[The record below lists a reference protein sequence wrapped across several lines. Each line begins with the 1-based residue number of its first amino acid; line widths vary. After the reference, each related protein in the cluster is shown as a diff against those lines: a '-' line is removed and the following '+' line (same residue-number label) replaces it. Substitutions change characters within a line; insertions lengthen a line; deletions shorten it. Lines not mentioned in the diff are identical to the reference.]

1 LNLNIPPLR
10 SLKTR
15 VTVLTLIIFLVSL
28 WSVTYFAQRSLR
40 EDMQR
45 LLSDQQQSTAAF
57 AAKSVNDEMSDR
69 VQALEILAARI
80 STSMMKDPA
89 RLQAMLEDR
98 KVDFSLFNNG
108 IAAAGIDGTVI
119 AEYPPLPGR
128 LGANFA
134 ERDYMAGPLKQGKMT
149 IGRPVMSKLMHAPAF
164 VIGMPILDPQGA
176 VIGVL
181 GGVTN
186 LRLPN
191 FLDNITQGHWGRTG
205 VLLLASRQ
213 HRVVI
218 TASDKTRIMESFPP
232 RGVAPIIDARAD
244 GKEDSTVLVDPRGVE
259 VLSAAMSVPVAN
271 WFIAVSMPTEEA
283 FAPIRDLERRLALAA
298 AFATLLTGVL
308 TWWVLKRQLAPM
320 TTAAKL
326 LTVLP
331 GPDQQARPLPIARPD
346 EVGQLIAGFNHLVS
360 ELGQRDA
367 FLKLVL
373 NNSSAAIFLI
383 GSNGR
388 ITQANQRMAEIFG
401 YPVETLT
408 GLEYLKLVPPSQREL
423 RGQQMAARLAG
434 NAQSLDRDLLFSR
447 ADGSE
452 FWGHVTSRRFY
463 DVKGEENGLIGTI
476 LDITERKQAES
487 VLKTSEEKYR
497 ALIETTNTGYLIV
510 DRQAKVLDANSEY
523 VRLSGYNDLREIL
536 GRSVL
541 EWTAQYEIER
551 TDKAIAQCAID
562 GFIRNLV
569 IDYVDRKGRTTPIE
583 INATVIGE
591 GAQAQILCLCR
602 DITERKL
609 AERNLVANQE
619 RLQLALSGGELG
631 FWDWDI
637 ASGEVLYSEHWFSLL
652 GLAMGESRLDLDNWI
667 RLIHP
672 DDLASVN
679 AALESH
685 LKGQTPTYE
694 CEHRVRHQDG
704 RWLWLLARGRVV
716 EWDKAGAPFRTVGT
730 YSEITH
736 RKQATLELASSK
748 HRYQGI
754 LQNMMDA
761 YWRVNE
767 TGRIVEVNQA
777 ICQMHGYSKDEL
789 LQMSISD
796 FEVIESAQD
805 TRKRIETVMRDGR
818 DIFESQHR
826 CRDGRII
833 DVEIS
838 ASMASDAPGHVDAFH
853 RDVTGRKAAQAELQ
867 LAANVFGHAREG
879 IIITDASGTI
889 IDVNESFARITG
901 FGREEALGQNPRI
914 LKSDRQD
921 QAFYEL
927 LWRDLTEQGHWS
939 GEIWNR
945 HRDGEVYAELLTISA
960 VRDASGAVQQYVG
973 LFSDI
978 SAIKEHQIQLEHI
991 AHFDALTHLP
1001 NRVLLADRLQQ
1012 AMAQS
1017 QRRGQQLAV
1026 AFLDLDGFKT
1036 INDQHGHDAGDQ
1048 VLVKLAQRMKQALR
1062 EGDSL
1067 ARLGGDE
1074 FVAVLIDLE
1083 DLASS
1088 RPLLSRLLE
1097 ACSQPVRVGDLSL
1110 QVSASLGVTFYP
1122 QPQDIDADQLLRQAD
1137 QAMYQAKLSG
1147 KNRFHFFD
1155 AEQDSSIRGHHES
1168 VERIRLALDNQEF
1181 VLHYQPKVN
1190 MGSGQIIGAEALI
1203 RWQHPEKGLLAPAVF
1218 LPVIEDHPLAVSIG
1232 EWVIDTALTHMEIW
1246 QAAGLDFGV
1255 SVNIGARQLQQSDF
1269 VDRLKFIL
1277 AKHPQVNP
1285 ASLELEVLE
1294 TSALEDIAQVS
1305 QVIEDC
1311 GQIGVTCAL
1320 DDFGTGY
1327 SSLTYLK
1334 RLRVAMLKIDQSFV
1348 RDMLEDPDDLAILQ
1362 GIIGLAA
1369 SFKRHVI
1376 AEGVETVAHGSL
1388 LMQLGCELGQGYG
1401 IARPMPAAQMPQWAT
1416 EWQPDVVW
1424 SELPW
1429 LGGVPESLEEQS
1441 VF

>member
-1 LNLNIPPLR
+1 MNLNIPPLR

-149 IGRPVMSKLMHAPAF
+149 IGRPVMSKLMHAPTF
-164 VIGMPILDPQGA
+164 VIGMPILDPQGT

-186 LRLPN
+186 LRLSN

-218 TASDKTRIMESFPP
+218 TASDKTRIMESFPA

-244 GKEDSTVLVDPRGVE
+244 GKEDTSVLVDPRGVE

-271 WFIAVSMPTEEA
+271 WFVAVSMPTEEA

-298 AFATLLTGVL
+298 AIATLLTGVL

-346 EVGQLIAGFNHLVS
+346 EVGRLIAGFNHLVS

-523 VRLSGYNDLREIL
+523 VRLTGYNDLREIL

-551 TDKAIAQCAID
+551 HDKAIAQCAID

-569 IDYVDRKGRTTPIE
+569 IDYVDRNGRTTPIE

-591 GAQAQILCLCR
+591 GAQAQILSLCR
-602 DITERKL
+602 DITERK
-609 AERNLVANQE
+609 VSQAN
-619 RLQLALSGGELG
+619 
-631 FWDWDI
+631 
-637 ASGEVLYSEHWFSLL
+637 
-652 GLAMGESRLDLDNWI
+652 
-667 RLIHP
+667 
-672 DDLASVN
+672 
-679 AALESH
+679 
-685 LKGQTPTYE
+685 
-694 CEHRVRHQDG
+694 
-704 RWLWLLARGRVV
+704 
-716 EWDKAGAPFRTVGT
+716 
-730 YSEITH
+730 
-736 RKQATLELASSK
+736 
-748 HRYQGI
+748 
-754 LQNMMDA
+754 
-761 YWRVNE
+761 
-767 TGRIVEVNQA
+767 
-777 ICQMHGYSKDEL
+777 
-789 LQMSISD
+789 
-796 FEVIESAQD
+796 
-805 TRKRIETVMRDGR
+805 
-818 DIFESQHR
+818 
-826 CRDGRII
+826 
-833 DVEIS
+833 
-838 ASMASDAPGHVDAFH
+838 
-853 RDVTGRKAAQAELQ
+853 LQ
-867 LAANVFGHAREG
+867 LAANVFSHAREG

-921 QAFYEL
+921 PAFYEL
-927 LWRDLTEQGHWS
+927 LWHDLTEQGHWS

-945 HRDGEVYAELLTISA
+945 HRDGEVYAELLTISS

-978 SAIKEHQIQLEHI
+978 SAMKEHQIQLEHI

-1048 VLVKLAQRMKQALR
+1048 VLIKLAQRMKQALR

-1083 DLASS
+1083 DLAAS

-1203 RWQHPEKGLLAPAVF
+1203 RWQHPEKGLLAPAIF

-1232 EWVIDTALTHMEIW
+1232 EWVIDTALTQMQAW

-1311 GQIGVTCAL
+1311 AQIGVTCAL

-1429 LGGVPESLEEQS
+1429 LGGVPESMEEQS

>member
-1 LNLNIPPLR
+1 MNIPPLR

-15 VTVLTLIIFLVSL
+15 VTVLTLIIFLISL
-28 WSVTYFAQRSLR
+28 WSVTYYAQRSLR
-40 EDMQR
+40 DDMQQ

-57 AAKSVNDEMSDR
+57 VAKSVNDEMSDR
-69 VQALEILAARI
+69 IKALEILAKRI
-80 STSMMKDPA
+80 TSSMMKDPT

-98 KVDFSLFNNG
+98 RADFSLFNNG
-108 IAAAGIDGTVI
+108 IAAAGIDGSVI

-134 ERDYMAGPLKQGKMT
+134 ERDYIAGPLKQGKMT

-164 VIGMPILDPQGA
+164 VIGMPILDPQGT

-181 GGVTN
+181 GGVTD
-186 LRLPN
+186 LRMPN

-218 TASDKTRIMESFPP
+218 TASDKLRIMESFPP
-232 RGVAPIIDARAD
+232 RGVTPIIDARAD

-271 WFIAVSMPTEEA
+271 WFVAVSMPTEEA

-383 GSNGR
+383 DSNGR

-434 NAQSLDRDLLFSR
+434 NAQSLDLDLLFSR

-476 LDITERKQAES
+476 QDITERKQAES

-497 ALIETTNTGYLIV
+497 ALIETTSTGYLIL
-510 DRQAKVLDANSEY
+510 DSEGKVIDANSEY
-523 VRLSGYNDLREIL
+523 VRLAGYSDLREIL

-541 EWTAQYEIER
+541 EWTADYEVER
-551 TDKAIAQCAID
+551 NDKAVAQCARD

-569 IDYVDRKGRTTPIE
+569 IDYVDRNGRTTPIE

-591 GAQAQILCLCR
+591 GGPAQILSLCR
-602 DITERKL
+602 DITERK
-609 AERNLVANQE
+609 VSQAN
-619 RLQLALSGGELG
+619 
-631 FWDWDI
+631 
-637 ASGEVLYSEHWFSLL
+637 
-652 GLAMGESRLDLDNWI
+652 
-667 RLIHP
+667 
-672 DDLASVN
+672 
-679 AALESH
+679 
-685 LKGQTPTYE
+685 
-694 CEHRVRHQDG
+694 
-704 RWLWLLARGRVV
+704 
-716 EWDKAGAPFRTVGT
+716 
-730 YSEITH
+730 
-736 RKQATLELASSK
+736 
-748 HRYQGI
+748 
-754 LQNMMDA
+754 
-761 YWRVNE
+761 
-767 TGRIVEVNQA
+767 
-777 ICQMHGYSKDEL
+777 
-789 LQMSISD
+789 
-796 FEVIESAQD
+796 
-805 TRKRIETVMRDGR
+805 
-818 DIFESQHR
+818 
-826 CRDGRII
+826 
-833 DVEIS
+833 
-838 ASMASDAPGHVDAFH
+838 
-853 RDVTGRKAAQAELQ
+853 LQ
-867 LAANVFGHAREG
+867 LAANVFSHAREG
-879 IIITDASGTI
+879 IIITNASGTI
-889 IDVNESFARITG
+889 IDVNEAFARITG
-901 FGREEALGQNPRI
+901 YGRDDALGQNPRM

-921 QAFYEL
+921 QAFYEAM
-927 LWRDLTEQGHWS
+927 WHDLIDQGHWS

-945 HRDGEVYAELLTISA
+945 HKDGEVYAELLTISV
-960 VRDASGAVQQYVG
+960 VRDASGAAQQYVG

-978 SAIKEHQIQLEHI
+978 TAIKEHQIQLERI
-991 AHFDALTHLP
+991 AHFDALTNLP

-1012 AMAQS
+1012 AMAQA
-1017 QRRGQQLAV
+1017 QRRRQQLAV
-1026 AFLDLDGFKT
+1026 VYLDLDGFKA
-1036 INDQHGHDAGDQ
+1036 INDRHGHEAGDQ
-1048 VLVKLAQRMKQALR
+1048 VLITLAQRMKQALR

-1083 DLASS
+1083 DQFAS
-1088 RPLLSRLLE
+1088 RPMLNRLLA
-1097 ACSQPVRVGDLSL
+1097 ACSQSVQAGDLSL

-1147 KNRFHFFD
+1147 KNRYHFFD
-1155 AEQDSSIRGHHES
+1155 AAQDSSIRGRHES

-1181 VLHYQPKVN
+1181 VLYYQPKVN

-1203 RWQHPEKGLLAPAVF
+1203 RWQHPEKGLLAPVVF
-1218 LPVIEDHPLAVSIG
+1218 LPVVEDHPLAVSIG
-1232 EWVIDTALTHMEIW
+1232 EWVIDTALTQMEIW
-1246 QAAGLDFGV
+1246 QAAGLDLGV

-1294 TSALEDIAQVS
+1294 TSALEDIAQIS

-1311 GQIGVTCAL
+1311 AQIGVTFAL

-1334 RLRVAMLKIDQSFV
+1334 RLRVAMLKVDQSFV

-1362 GIIGLAA
+1362 GIIGLAE
-1369 SFKRHVI
+1369 SFKRQVI

-1401 IARPMPAAQMPQWAT
+1401 IARPMPAAQMPQWAA

-1429 LGGVPESLEEQS
+1429 LGGVPESMEE
-1441 VF
+1441 

>member
-1 LNLNIPPLR
+1 M
-10 SLKTR
+10 
-15 VTVLTLIIFLVSL
+15 TVLTLIIFLISL
-28 WSVTYFAQRSLR
+28 WSVTYYAQHSLR
-40 EDMQR
+40 DDMQH
-45 LLSDQQQSTAAF
+45 LLSDQQQSTATF
-57 AAKSVNDEMSDR
+57 VAKNVNDEMSDR
-69 VQALEILAARI
+69 IKALEILATKITA
-80 STSMMKDPA
+80 SMMKDPV
-89 RLQAMLEDR
+89 RLQGMLEDR
-98 KVDFSLFNNG
+98 KADFSLFNNG
-108 IAAAGIDGTVI
+108 IAVAGIDGTVI

-134 ERDYMAGPLKQGKMT
+134 ERDYIAGPLKQGKMT
-149 IGRPVMSKLMHAPAF
+149 ISRPIMSKLMHAPAF

-181 GGVTN
+181 GGVTD

-191 FLDNITQGHWGRTG
+191 FLDNIAQGHWGRTG

-218 TASDKTRIMESFPP
+218 TASEKQRVMESFPP

-244 GKEDSTVLVDPRGVE
+244 GQENTTVFVDPRGVE

-271 WFIAVSMPTEEA
+271 WFVAVSMPTEEA

-331 GPDQQARPLPIARPD
+331 GPDQQPQPLPIARPD

-373 NNSSAAIFLI
+373 NNSSSAIFLI
-383 GSNGR
+383 DSNGR
-388 ITQANQRMAEIFG
+388 ITQANQRMAEIFR

-423 RGQQMAARLAG
+423 RGQQMASRLAG
-434 NAQSLDRDLLFSR
+434 NTQSVDLDLQFSR
-447 ADGSE
+447 ADGTE
-452 FWGHVTSRRFY
+452 FWGHVTSQRFY
-463 DVKGEENGLIGTI
+463 DVNGEEHGLIGTI
-476 LDITERKQAES
+476 QDITERKQAES
-487 VLKTSEEKYR
+487 VLKTSEKKYR
-497 ALIETTNTGYLIV
+497 ALVETTSTGYLIL
-510 DRQAKVLDANSEY
+510 DAEGKVIDANSEY
-523 VRLSGYNDLREIL
+523 VRLTGYSDLREIL

-541 EWTAQYEIER
+541 EWTAEYEVER
-551 TDKAIAQCAID
+551 NNEAVAQCTRD

-569 IDYVDRKGRTTPIE
+569 IDYVDRNGRTTPIE

-591 GAQAQILCLCR
+591 GSSAQILSLCR
-602 DITERKL
+602 DISERKQTERQ
-609 AERNLVANQE
+609 LVASQE

-631 FWDWDI
+631 LWDWHI
-637 ASGEVLYSEHWFSLL
+637 PSGDVLYSEHWFSML
-652 GLAMGESRLDLDNWI
+652 GLPMGETKLDLDSWTK
-667 RLIHP
+667 LIHP
-672 DDLASVN
+672 DDLTSVN

-685 LKGQTPTYE
+685 LKGQFPAYE

-704 RWLWLLARGRVV
+704 RWLWLHDRGRVV
-716 EWDKAGAPFRTVGT
+716 EWDKTGAPVRAVGT
-730 YSEITH
+730 YIDITQ
-736 RKQATLELASSK
+736 RKQTGLELARSK
-748 HRYQGI
+748 SRYEGI
-754 LQNMMDA
+754 LHNTMES
-761 YWRVNE
+761 YWRVDEN
-767 TGRIVEVNQA
+767 GRIVEVNEA
-777 ICQMHGYSKDEL
+777 ICHMHGYSKEEL
-789 LQMSISD
+789 LRMSISD
-796 FEVIESAQD
+796 FVVIESAGD
-805 TRKRIETVMRDGR
+805 TRKHVETAMRDGHAV
-818 DIFESQHR
+818 FESQHR

-838 ASMASDAPGHVDAFH
+838 ASRAADAPGHIDAFH
-853 RDVTGRKAAQAELQ
+853 NDVTERKASQAKLQ

-879 IIITDASGTI
+879 IIITNANGTI
-889 IDVNESFARITG
+889 IDVNEAFARITG
-901 FGREEALGQNPRI
+901 YGREEVLGQNPRI

-921 QAFYEL
+921 QAFYEVM
-927 LWRDLTEQGHWS
+927 WRALTEHGHWS
-939 GEIWNR
+939 GEIWN
-945 HRDGEVYAELLTISA
+945 HRQDGETYAELLTISS
-960 VRDASGAVQQYVG
+960 VRDADGAVQQYVG

-978 SAIKEHQIQLEHI
+978 TAIKEHQIQLEHI
-991 AHFDALTHLP
+991 AHFDALTNLP

-1012 AMAQS
+1012 SMAQTP
-1017 QRRGQQLAV
+1017 RRGQQLAV
-1026 AFLDLDGFKT
+1026 VYLDLDGFKAV
-1036 INDQHGHDAGDQ
+1036 NDRHGHDVGDQ
-1048 VLVKLAQRMKQALR
+1048 ILITLAQRMKQALR

-1083 DLASS
+1083 DQFAS
-1088 RPLLSRLLE
+1088 RPMLNRLLA
-1097 ACSQPVRVGDLSL
+1097 ACAHSVQVGEQSL

-1147 KNRFHFFD
+1147 KNRYHFFD
-1155 AEQDSSIRGHHES
+1155 AEQDSSIRGRHES

-1232 EWVIDTALTHMEIW
+1232 EWVIDTALTQMEIW

-1269 VDRLKFIL
+1269 VDRLKSIL

-1294 TSALEDIAQVS
+1294 TSAVEDIAQVS
-1305 QVIEDC
+1305 QVIEAC
-1311 GQIGVTCAL
+1311 AQIGVMFAL

-1334 RLRVAMLKIDQSFV
+1334 RLRVQVLKIDQSFV

-1362 GIIGLAA
+1362 GIIGMAA
-1369 SFKRHVI
+1369 AFRREVI
-1376 AEGVETVAHGSL
+1376 AEGVETIEHGSL
-1388 LMQLGCELGQGYG
+1388 LLQLGCELAQGYG
-1401 IARPMPAAQMPQWAT
+1401 IARPMPAQQMSAWAAQ
-1416 EWQPDVVW
+1416 WQPDAAWYSEW
-1424 SELPW
+1424 SS
-1429 LGGVPESLEEQS
+1429 VPTGKGFSGMERRSS
-1441 VF
+1441 VD